1 VIYVIWRVLNSKISL
16 KMILLSLID
25 LCVAG
30 GAVAAVIIA
39 LG

>member
-1 VIYVIWRVLNSKISL
+1 
-16 KMILLSLID
+16 MILLSLID

-30 GAVAAVIIA
+30 GAVASVVIA